1 MTKERFAKILLVM
14 RSSIIQK
21 IVFFAAIVLLVSA
34 CSPDKK
40 AAQEMLTQARE
51 LYKNGEYTKSKQTID
66 SMKMLYPK
74 AFDQINAGFALT
86 DSIRKGENTLII
98 AQCDSLITTYT
109 PVIDSMKQ
117 YFIYQRN
124 KEYQETGFF
133 IPKEGYT
140 GEKLTN
146 TTLRSGVDEKN
157 GQIYLESV
165 YIGGQIHNQIKV
177 STKDEAF
184 AESLPVTSEG
194 LNFRFSNLGK
204 QFEVI
209 KFAGKDD
216 NGVSKFIVTH
226 IDKPV
231 TVTISGQGNITY
243 TLSANAKSAINKAYD
258 LSVMMTQ
265 LDSLKTEKGKAQYKL
280 HYLDNKGKEQPVIE

>member
-66 SMKMLYPK
+66 SMKVLYPK

-109 PVIDSMKQ
+109 PIIDSMKQ

-265 LDSLKTEKGKAQYKL
+265 LDSLKTEKEKAQYKL

>member
-40 AAQEMLTQARE
+40 AAQEMLMQARE
-51 LYKNGEYTKSKQTID
+51 LYKNREYTKSKQTID
-66 SMKMLYPK
+66 SMKVLYPK

-109 PVIDSMKQ
+109 PIIDSMKQ

-124 KEYQETGFF
+124 EEYQETGFF

-243 TLSANAKSAINKAYD
+243 NLSANAKSAINKAYD

-265 LDSLKTEKGKAQYKL
+265 LDSLKTEKEKAQYKL

>member
-21 IVFFAAIVLLVSA
+21 IVFFTAIVLLVSA

-40 AAQEMLTQARE
+40 AAQEMLMQARE

-66 SMKMLYPK
+66 SMKVLYPK

-109 PVIDSMKQ
+109 PIIDSMKQ

-243 TLSANAKSAINKAYD
+243 NLSANAKSAINKTYD

-265 LDSLKTEKGKAQYKL
+265 LDSLKTEKEKAQYKL
-280 HYLDNKGKEQPVIE
+280 HYLDNKGKEQSVIE